1 MDKKFEFNM
10 CRKINKLQLY
20 ISFDFSS
27 KRGTFDEKTKG
38 VLQGF

>member
-20 ISFDFSS
+20 ISFDFSL